1 MSFSRQSLLIRSYIP
16 MLKQLSASWA
26 CVVFSAANIF
36 ARSIGST
43 NWRRAQWRSR
53 SHFLPDRRFS
63 TPAIHSNNCFITGP
77 SGNSLAASIA
87 LACSGGRS
95 VNRGGIYLFFLP
107 DSLRVVLSLSI
118 YHCSQELQPSS
129 HNSVFHLAGSPK
141 SVFVLFSEKAKASP
155 RLPP

>member
-1 MSFSRQSLLIRSYIP
+1 
-16 MLKQLSASWA
+16 MLKKLSASWA

-107 DSLRVVLSLSI
+107 DSSRDVLSLSI
-118 YHCSQELQPSS
+118 YHCSQKLRQ
-129 HNSVFHLAGSPK
+129 NSVFHLAGSPK
-141 SVFVLFSEKAKASP
+141 SVFVLFSEKVKSQPEVTAVILYLSANAAM
-155 RLPP
+155 LMAGM

>member
-1 MSFSRQSLLIRSYIP
+1 
-16 MLKQLSASWA
+16 MLKQLSANWA

>member
-1 MSFSRQSLLIRSYIP
+1 
-16 MLKQLSASWA
+16 MLKRLFENQA
-26 CVVFSAANIF
+26 CVVFSGPNIF

-43 NWRRAQWRSR
+43 NWASGAVAVRTPRG
-53 SHFLPDRRFS
+53 HFLPDRRFS

-141 SVFVLFSEKAKASP
+141 SVFVLFSEKAKASA